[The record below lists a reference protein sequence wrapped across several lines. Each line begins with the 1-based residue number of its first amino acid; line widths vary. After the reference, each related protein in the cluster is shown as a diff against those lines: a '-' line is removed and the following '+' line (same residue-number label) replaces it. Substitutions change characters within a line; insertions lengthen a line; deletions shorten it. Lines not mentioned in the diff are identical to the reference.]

1 MIKYDY
7 QFLNIF
13 LESMFDYDDANDAN
27 NNITNNNF
35 V

>member
-13 LESMFDYDDANDAN
+13 LENMFDYHDANDAN